1 MYEAPCKDM
10 LLNIILINVIFKV
23 SQRIRPKNKNKKNL
37 SVLKLKAVY
46 IMYMK
51 QNNFHWDYWILCLS
65 VSLNQ
70 YEMGL
75 FSEGMYLGRLK
86 S

>member
-51 QNNFHWDYWILCLS
+51 QNNFH
-65 VSLNQ
+65 
-70 YEMGL
+70 
-75 FSEGMYLGRLK
+75 
-86 S
+86 